1 MPEVQAMTEVTSG
14 APFRLTELSKKIIDK
29 YLTPEQQQLK
39 LKKEQSEKV
48 DAVHSII
55 KFVVQLLVKNQHL
68 FQRLGDGVYKANLE
82 EEFTQEELDEVALD
96 EGDEEVSEYEGWIYA
111 FSFPA
116 LVSDTQPFPI
126 KVGKT
131 LVNVEERVT
140 QQCKGSATFDNPVIL
155 GRWQVNRVGPTELAI
170 HNVLKARGKW
180 RESVPG
186 ASHICHLHEI
196 SYSLRFAHLGLF
208 HVDCFFH
215 IFRLFHLSLEREFLR
230 VLKAAYSLGF
240 RGVCDVKT

>member
-1 MPEVQAMTEVTSG
+1 MTIEFEPSRSFCYKFARYTALPEVQAMQEVVNG
-14 APFRLTELSKKIIDK
+14 DPFRLTDLVQRIIDK
-29 YLTPEQQQLK
+29 YLTPQQQQLK

-55 KFVVQLLVKNQHL
+55 KFVVQLLVKNLQL
-68 FQRLGDGVYKANLE
+68 FDRLGEGVYKAKHE

-111 FSFPA
+111 FSFPV
-116 LVSDTQPFPI
+116 LVNEHHPFPI

-131 LVNVEERVT
+131 LVNVEDRVT

-186 ASHICHLHEI
+186 TEWFNTTVAEVETI
-196 SYSLRFAHLGLF
+196 
-208 HVDCFFH
+208 
-215 IFRLFHLSLEREFLR
+215 
-230 VLKAAYSLGF
+230 LKFVSTA
-240 RGVCDVKT
+240 